1 MENVI
6 IKYKHEKIIIMR
18 KVIYPEGLNEKSF
31 TSLEKMTGII
41 QLKKK
46 QKGKKMVLLTELEN
60 SRSLK
65 DYIKEG
71 IQKEQF
77 LDIIIQMIRRIKECK
92 ELGLSETN
100 LEMRMDRIFVD
111 PYTCDIRCIYWPVSN
126 LTEYMTPADFFE
138 TIQYEAEFKPETNLQ
153 FLYEYN
159 DYFESKVPFSLKNF
173 ERMVSLLSGME
184 LQEDRA
190 TLGAGLKKV
199 AVKETIAYIQTVDG
213 HRTKVEKAE
222 FIIGKSQAGTDMM
235 ITGNSSVSR
244 RHARIICRGGQ
255 YYIEDLNSLNG
266 TYVNESKVEPGISK
280 GLHTGDKIKV
290 SDTEL
295 IFYIV

>member
-1 MENVI
+1 M
-6 IKYKHEKIIIMR
+6 
-18 KVIYPEGLNEKSF
+18 
-31 TSLEKMTGII
+31 
-41 QLKKK
+41 
-46 QKGKKMVLLTELEN
+46 
-60 SRSLK
+60 
-65 DYIKEG
+65 
-71 IQKEQF
+71 
-77 LDIIIQMIRRIKECK
+77 
-92 ELGLSETN
+92 
-100 LEMRMDRIFVD
+100 
-111 PYTCDIRCIYWPVSN
+111 
-126 LTEYMTPADFFE
+126 
-138 TIQYEAEFKPETNLQ
+138 
-153 FLYEYN
+153 
-159 DYFESKVPFSLKNF
+159 PFSLKNF
-173 ERMVSLLSGME
+173 ERMVRLLSGME

-213 HRTKVEKAE
+213 RRTKVEKAE

-235 ITGNSSVSR
+235 IAGNSSVSR

>member
-31 TSLEKMTGII
+31 ASLEKMTGI
-41 QLKKK
+41 
-46 QKGKKMVLLTELEN
+46 
-60 SRSLK
+60 
-65 DYIKEG
+65 IKEG

-138 TIQYEAEFKPETNLQ
+138 TIQYEAEFKPEMNLQ

-213 HRTKVEKAE
+213 RRTKVEKAE

-280 GLHTGDKIKV
+280 ELHTGDKIKV

>member
-1 MENVI
+1 MEKVI
-6 IKYKHEKIIIMR
+6 IRYKHEKILITR
-18 KVIYPEGLNEKSF
+18 KVIYPESMNEK
-31 TSLEKMTGII
+31 TYTNLEKMTGII
-41 QLKKK
+41 PLKKE
-46 QKGKKMVLLTELEN
+46 QKGKKIFLLAELEN

-77 LDIIIQMIRRIKECK
+77 LDIIIQMIRKLKECK

-126 LTEYMTPADFFE
+126 LTEYMTPAEFFE

-199 AVKETIAYIQTVDG
+199 DVKEAMVYVQTADG
-213 HRTKVEKAE
+213 RKIKVEKEE
-222 FIIGKSQAGTDMM
+222 FVIGKSQVDTDMM

-280 GLHTGDKIKV
+280 ELHTGDRIKV

-295 IFYIV
+295 IFYMV

>member
-31 TSLEKMTGII
+31 ASLEKMTGII
-41 QLKKK
+41 PLKKK

-159 DYFESKVPFSLKNF
+159 DYFESKVHF
-173 ERMVSLLSGME
+173 R
-184 LQEDRA
+184 
-190 TLGAGLKKV
+190 
-199 AVKETIAYIQTVDG
+199 
-213 HRTKVEKAE
+213 
-222 FIIGKSQAGTDMM
+222 
-235 ITGNSSVSR
+235 
-244 RHARIICRGGQ
+244 
-255 YYIEDLNSLNG
+255 
-266 TYVNESKVEPGISK
+266 
-280 GLHTGDKIKV
+280 
-290 SDTEL
+290 
-295 IFYIV
+295 